1 MARKEHLKLY
11 EQTDWVRRDPVFSV
25 GTWFGKGDDRFFFP
39 KVTLIVMD
47 D

>member
-25 GTWFGKGDDRFFFP
+25 GTWFGKGDDRFFFS
-39 KVTLIVMD
+39 KGD
-47 D
+47 FDCYG